1 MRASDFLASAQ
12 AEVAPPADS
21 TVCANLY
28 PEPGGLLRLPRWAV
42 LSIVTLAALLLCAV
56 ATAAVRPNTP
66 RGAAVGYTCDS
77 LTLLTCAAAFWI
89 HRRSATGLLRIRWSI
104 MVAALLAASAAFA
117 ECFPDAF
124 GVSSPLLRPFQV
136 ILFNIGDALY
146 ILAAVLFFSGVA
158 RSIVVLDMFQGLLL
172 VVLRYNLTYTRTNS
186 DHFTVNHLLI
196 SQMVALFLFLIVL
209 IAGFGAA
216 SASEHRFLRFLSW
229 FFGLRFVSW
238 FLSDQV
244 SYTWLHNRY
253 CSLWDAPGPAL
264 LIGFALYLIY
274 TAPSPQAAH
283 NVEDTHVR
291 RPSLFVRSLMP
302 SFLAL
307 ANLVLALFLL
317 RLSMPTAAFAILLTV
332 GLYVARTALLQS
344 HAAQQATTGGS
355 GLALLLMDIDY
366 FKQTNDLL
374 GHLYGD
380 QVLIALAR
388 TIEGVAARVPGS
400 HCARFGGDEFALLLP
415 AASHND
421 ACKMAEEV
429 RSNFAAQGF
438 HTGERNVSISV
449 GLHRLDTARDLP
461 LETLISFADA
471 ALYSAK
477 MLGRNR
483 VNVHSMQDRTFEVST
498 PAASIELEHPSERHP
513 YYSSAKSISE
523 PPRSF

>member
-344 HAAQQATTGGS
+344 HAAQQSALLQSRNEQLEGLATRDPLTGIGNRRSLAAVYAAQQATTGGS
-355 GLALLLMDIDY
+355 GLALLLMISTTSSRLTTSWGTSMVT
-366 FKQTNDLL
+366 KSSSLWPGRL
-374 GHLYGD
+374 K
-380 QVLIALAR
+380 ALPLACR
-388 TIEGVAARVPGS
+388 AATAPVS
-400 HCARFGGDEFALLLP
+400 AATSSLCCFLLP
-415 AASHND
+415 PRMTHARWP
-421 ACKMAEEV
+421 K
-429 RSNFAAQGF
+429 RFAP
-438 HTGERNVSISV
+438 TS
-449 GLHRLDTARDLP
+449 P
-461 LETLISFADA
+461 L
-471 ALYSAK
+471 
-477 MLGRNR
+477 
-483 VNVHSMQDRTFEVST
+483 
-498 PAASIELEHPSERHP
+498 
-513 YYSSAKSISE
+513 
-523 PPRSF
+523 